1 MTSGVPWSVKGINPR
16 AREIAKDLA
25 RRDGMT
31 LGGWIN
37 KLIMYDLAEGE
48 DVRPTGFLHAK
59 SGPTV
64 MEMPRYGQPVSP
76 RMEAMGHPAD
86 EVSRVASAL
95 DAFSERIEAAER
107 RSSSAING
115 MDHSVRGV
123 LQRLAMADREQV
135 QVAARFEVPFD
146 TIKKRSSREKWHKLA
161 EVELAPVPNDG
172 TSTAHSGEN
181 GTANGT
187 GTGMSADNG
196 TAEMAPVPENG
207 AANGTGADPVAQNG
221 T

>member
-76 RMEAMGHPAD
+76 RMEAMGYSLMA
-86 EVSRVASAL
+86 
-95 DAFSERIEAAER
+95 
-107 RSSSAING
+107 SSAEDYASLIRREINKW
-115 MDHSVRGV
+115 RGV
-123 LQRLAMADREQV
+123 IATAGV
-135 QVAARFEVPFD
+135 Q
-146 TIKKRSSREKWHKLA
+146 
-161 EVELAPVPNDG
+161 
-172 TSTAHSGEN
+172 
-181 GTANGT
+181 
-187 GTGMSADNG
+187 
-196 TAEMAPVPENG
+196 PE
-207 AANGTGADPVAQNG
+207 
-221 T
+221 